1 MLTQGRGG
9 VTNGVTHAVEHVR
22 AVLEWAIPPPNGRNG
37 HMADDVTPDETPA
50 TEVTE
55 VTEAQSEAQSEV
67 AELDVEAVAVT
78 DGAYALFVADF
89 ADEDAAWAAYEQLKD
104 VEDETPLQVEGVLV
118 VKRSLSGELEV
129 QKVTDPSTRRGL
141 GWGVVGGVVLGVLF
155 PPSIL
160 GSAVVLGAAGAG
172 IGKAREVHHRHELAD
187 ELADAI
193 DPGHSGLVAL
203 VSDPAAVK
211 VQKALDKADRIVQKA
226 VDEVLAADIKAE
238 ARAAQG
244 QPEEAEAVEP
254 AEEAAP
260 KPEA

>member
-1 MLTQGRGG
+1 M
-9 VTNGVTHAVEHVR
+9 
-22 AVLEWAIPPPNGRNG
+22 
-37 HMADDVTPDETPA
+37 
-50 TEVTE
+50 
-55 VTEAQSEAQSEV
+55 
-67 AELDVEAVAVT
+67 T

-89 ADEDAAWAAYEQLKD
+89 ADADAAWEAYEQLKV

-118 VKRSLSGELEV
+118 LKRSMSGELEV

-141 GWGVVGGVVLGVLF
+141 GWGVVGGVVLGILF

-193 DPGHSGLVAL
+193 DLGHSGLVAL

-211 VQKALDKADRIVQKA
+211 VQKALAKADRIVQKA
-226 VDEVLAADIKAE
+226 VDEALAADIKAE
-238 ARAAQG
+238 AKATEAQPG
-244 QPEEAEAVEP
+244 PADEPAPAEP
-254 AEEAAP
+254 AEEATP